1 MNLSRGAS
9 PSTAV
14 AAWADTQPEVDVCVA
29 LCTLAGVEADNKAKV
44 ALAGGYETGGG
55 ADDGYAPTGR

>member
-1 MNLSRGAS
+1 
-9 PSTAV
+9 V